1 MLKDSIPV
9 LRLLFWNLNG
19 QSRAEKVAALCKEH
33 DVGVLVL
40 AELDEPPDT
49 ITTGLDQA
57 SKTLIWAGES
67 RSRLHCFSLPELQLR
82 EVFSDES
89 RKLVLFEF
97 QWNLMKFLVGA
108 VHMASPTNMELD
120 DRNSEA
126 KIIADSVRLQE
137 AERSHS
143 RTILIGDFNLNPFD
157 RGVSEA
163 SGFHAVMTKCQAIE
177 LNRTVQ
183 FRDYPFFYNPMWG
196 YLGDRT
202 PGPPGTIYYRNSA
215 QLSYDWNTFDQVLL
229 RPEVLALA
237 EEEVAVLDRCGDLSL
252 LNDKGRP
259 DRQVG
264 SDHLPLLVTLH
275 WKGRNR

>member
-1 MLKDSIPV
+1 MSKDLIPV

-19 QSRAEKVAALCKEH
+19 QSRADKVAALCKEH

-49 ITTGLDQA
+49 ITTALDQA
-57 SKTLIWAGES
+57 SRRLAWAGEG

-97 QWNLMKFLVGA
+97 QWNLMPFLVGA
-108 VHMASPTNMELD
+108 VHLASPTNMELD

-126 KIIADSVRLQE
+126 KIIADSVRKQE

-163 SGFHAVMTKCQAIE
+163 SGFHGVMTKDQAIE
-177 LNRTVQ
+177 GSRTVQ
-183 FRDYPFFYNPMWG
+183 FRPYPFFYNPMWG
-196 YLGDRT
+196 HLGDRT
-202 PGPPGTIYYRNSA
+202 PGAAGTIYYRESA

-237 EEEVAVLDRCGDLSL
+237 EEEVAVLHRCGDQSFLD
-252 LNDKGRP
+252 DKGRP

-264 SDHLPLLVTLH
+264 SDHLPLLVTLR

>member
-1 MLKDSIPV
+1 MSKDAIPV

-19 QSRAEKVAALCKEH
+19 QSRANRVAALCQEH
-33 DVGVLVL
+33 DVGILVL

-49 ITTGLDQA
+49 IMTALDQA
-57 SKTLIWAGES
+57 STKLNWAEER

-97 QWNLMKFLVGA
+97 RWNLMPFSVGA
-108 VHMASPTNMELD
+108 VHLASPTNMELD

-163 SGFHAVMTKCQAIE
+163 SGFHGVMTKDQAIE
-177 LNRTVQ
+177 GSRTVQ
-183 FRDYPFFYNPMWG
+183 FRPYPFFYNPMWG
-196 YLGDRT
+196 HLGDRT
-202 PGPPGTIYYRNSA
+202 PGPPGTIHYRNSA

-229 RPEVLALA
+229 RSDVLALA

-252 LNDKGRP
+252 LNDKRRP

-264 SDHLPLLVTLH
+264 SDHLPLLVTLR
-275 WKGRNR
+275 WKGRKL